1 LIKPH
6 DKLDNYLD
14 IYRGEPVAVLANLR
28 EADTAS
34 DD

>member
-6 DKLDNYLD
+6 DKLDNYLV
-14 IYRGEPVAVLANLR
+14 IYRGEPVAVLADLGK
-28 EADTAS
+28 ADTAS